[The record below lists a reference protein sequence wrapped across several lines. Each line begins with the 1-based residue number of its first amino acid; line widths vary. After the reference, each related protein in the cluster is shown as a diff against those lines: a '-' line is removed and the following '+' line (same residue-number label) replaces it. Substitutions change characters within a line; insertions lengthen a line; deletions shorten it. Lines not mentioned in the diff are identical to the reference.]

1 MQAAGDRQHS
11 DVRAFLNALQGEYKQ
26 PPDSMI
32 AVWIAIPLIVLLGVM
47 VALGRA
53 ELQTLLIPIA
63 IVVAAAVVAWFDPLR
78 PVVPDQLVWVLPG
91 RNRTLRLDAQQIS
104 GFDIASVKYGT
115 LILVRVQGKQR
126 GKQFRATREVKA
138 RAAYDRSRAAAAC
151 RSWLWLVKPELC
163 VFVKSWPEDRPDPTR
178 SREWAAIERLPG
190 TRR

>member
-1 MQAAGDRQHS
+1 MQAAGDQQHS
-11 DVRAFLNALQGEYKQ
+11 DIRAFLSALQGEYKQ

-53 ELQTLLIPIA
+53 ELLTLLIPIA
-63 IVVAAAVVAWFDPLR
+63 ICLAAVVAWFDPLR
-78 PVVPDQLVWVLPG
+78 LVVTPERLVWALPG

-138 RAAYDRSRAAAAC
+138 RLRTIDS
-151 RSWLWLVKPELC
+151 EL
-163 VFVKSWPEDRPDPTR
+163 
-178 SREWAAIERLPG
+178 L
-190 TRR
+190 RRVGLGYGW